1 MFKNFISANIRPN
14 EISTNSLAFLGDS
27 VFTQYVREKLILTS
41 KEQAGKLHRKAIKY
55 VSAKSQSIIM
65 DKLIEM
71 NFLTEHE
78 LEAFKRGRNSNSATV
93 PRNVDVQTYKIA
105 TGFESMIGYL
115 YCEKQLDRIEE
126 IFEKSSEIIEKELKI

>member
-1 MFKNFISANIRPN
+1 MFEDFKNAQIKPN

-27 VFTQYVREKLILTS
+27 VFTQYVREKLIITS

-55 VSAKSQSIIM
+55 VSAKSQAKIM
-65 DKLIEM
+65 EALKNE
-71 NFLTEHE
+71 NFLTESE

-93 PRNVDVQTYKIA
+93 PRNVDVQIYKIA

-115 YCEKQLDRIEE
+115 YCEKKLKRLEE
-126 IFEKSSEIIEKELKI
+126 IFKRASQIIEEEFNI